1 LEEEMRSVPRPHHP
15 AGSSTCCCSIAPPFL
30 LARLIQEGTPEQRD
44 AALQTI
50 AASASM
56 RSRRALV
63 GRIARD
69 MPEVRSLAFA
79 QPPAAGAEAGA
90 TRQSVYD
97 VEEGGNSSLP
107 GTLIRAGGD
116 PPAADPAVNEVYDA
130 TETTHDFYRDIFKRD
145 SIDGEGM
152 ELISSVHYSAHF
164 NNAMWNGAQMV
175 YGDGDGHF
183 LQVGSLTKAL
193 DVIAHELTH
202 GVTER
207 TAGLEYSYQPGALN
221 EHNSDVVGSLVKQ
234 YHLKQEAAEADW
246 LIGEGVLAPSLGAA
260 LRSMKEPGTA
270 MEGDPQ
276 PAHMSEYVDLPD
288 DGLPEHD
295 NGGVHINSG
304 IPNRAFYLA
313 ATSIGG
319 SAWEKAGQIWYRTLT
334 GGYLN
339 PDSEFKDAANA
350 TVGVAEE
357 LYGEG
362 SEERAA
368 VEDAWQQVGV
378 LP

>member
-1 LEEEMRSVPRPHHP
+1 MSPVPRPFHE
-15 AGSSTCCCSIAPPFL
+15 ARSSTCCCTIAPPFL
-30 LARLIQEGTPEQRD
+30 LARLIQEGTPEQRE

-63 GRIARD
+63 GRLARE
-69 MPEVRSLAFA
+69 MPEVRSIAFA
-79 QPPAAGAEAGA
+79 QPSSAPAEAA
-90 TRQSVYD
+90 VQSVYD

-107 GTLIRAGGD
+107 GTLVRASGD
-116 PPAADPAVNEVYDA
+116 PPSSDPAVDEVYDA
-130 TETTHDFYRDIFKRD
+130 TETTYDFYKDVFKRN

-152 ELISSVHYSAHF
+152 ELVSSVHYSRRW

-207 TAGLEYSYQPGALN
+207 TAGLEYSSQPGALN
-221 EHNSDVVGSLVKQ
+221 EHYSDVVGSLVKQ
-234 YHLKQEAAEADW
+234 YKLKQEAADADW
-246 LIGEGVLAPSLGAA
+246 LIGEGVLVPSLGTA

-276 PAHMSEYVDLPD
+276 PGNMSEYVDLPD

-313 ATSIGG
+313 ATSLGG
-319 SAWEKAGQIWYRTLT
+319 YAWEKAGRTWYQTLT
-334 GGYLN
+334 GGSLS
-339 PDSEFKDAANA
+339 PTSEFKDAASA

-357 LYGEG
+357 LYGES

>member
-1 LEEEMRSVPRPHHP
+1 MGPVTRHPR
-15 AGSSTCCCSIAPPFL
+15 ATGSSACCCSIAPPFL
-30 LARLIQEGTPEQRD
+30 LARLIQEGTPEQRE

-63 GRIARD
+63 GRIAREL
-69 MPEVRSLAFA
+69 PEVRSVAFA
-79 QPPAAGAEAGA
+79 QLAAAVTGG

-97 VEEGGNSSLP
+97 AEEGGNSSLP
-107 GTLIRAGGD
+107 GTFVRGSGD
-116 PPAADPAVNEVYDA
+116 PPSSDQAINEVYDA
-130 TETTHDFYRDIFKRD
+130 TDSTHDFYRDVFKRD

-152 ELISSVHYSAHF
+152 ELISSVHYSRRF
-164 NNAMWNGAQMV
+164 NNAMWNGAQMI

-183 LQVGSLTKAL
+183 LQQGSLTKAL

-207 TAGLEYSYQPGALN
+207 TAGLEYSSQPGALN
-221 EHNSDVVGSLVKQ
+221 EHFSDAIGSLVKQ
-234 YHLKQEAAEADW
+234 RKLGQEAAEADW
-246 LIGEGVLAPSLGAA
+246 LIGEGVLVPSLGKA

-276 PAHMSEYVDLPD
+276 PADMSGYVELPD

-313 ATSIGG
+313 SVSIGG
-319 SAWEKAGQIWYRTLT
+319 YAWEKAGQIWYQTLT
-334 GGYLN
+334 GGHLS
-339 PDSEFKDAANA
+339 PGSEFKDAANA
-350 TVGVAEE
+350 TVGVAGE

-362 SEERAA
+362 SEERSA